1 MDIFNYLYYN
11 SYGDLMKRPEILA
24 PAGNIETLVAAISAG
39 CDAVYLS
46 GKKYGARAYA
56 ANFDDD
62 ELVEAINYAHLYDVR
77 VYVTVNTL
85 IYEDEMN
92 DLLKYVEF
100 LHTNGVDALII
111 QDLGAMDL
119 IRQTYPDL
127 ELHASTQ
134 MNIHSLNSVKL
145 IEQFGIKRAVLSR
158 ELSIDEV
165 KHIKESTNMEIEIFV
180 QGALC
185 ISYSGE
191 CLMSTL
197 IGSRSGNR
205 GTCAQCCRMKYDLI
219 KNGEV
224 INKDKYVL
232 STKDLCTLD
241 NIGKLIDI
249 GIDSIKI
256 EGRMKRKEY
265 VYLTVSLYKKAI
277 DSYIKTG
284 KVNITESDIKELKK
298 IFNREFTKGFLFNED
313 NDKFTNFKRPNHQGI
328 PIGKVI
334 EIKDKYFKIKLS
346 DELNLQDGIRI
357 VDDDIGFNVTKM
369 FIRDKS
375 VNRASKGGIVKIY
388 QKINSYSEVV
398 KTTDYKQLQKINELI
413 KIKRRVP
420 IDVFVEAKIGKPLE
434 LKFKY
439 KDITIDVVG
448 DKALERANKNNATKE
463 DIISKIDRLKDTVYY
478 LNSAKIDLDDNVFI
492 PVIFINELRRKGIE
506 LLNSKRLEVKK
517 IRKSTYKKEV
527 KDYPILEEKSILIDS
542 NNVPKGY
549 HEVYNL
555 KDVDNTTL
563 KLNRIVVNHKDIKKR
578 VLVSELGSIYKYKDV
593 VTDFGL
599 NVTNSY
605 TVAFLHSLGVNK
617 VTLSYELNYNQIK
630 NLVDSYHKR
639 YNAHPNLEIIVNG
652 YPEAMV
658 CKYKLDADY
667 LKDRFNNLF
676 KIKIRDNYM
685 YIYNYKKINLK
696 EDYYKIGIN
705 SIRINNEI

>member
-1 MDIFNYLYYN
+1 
-11 SYGDLMKRPEILA
+11 MKKPEILA
-24 PAGNIETLVAAISAG
+24 PAGNMETLVAAISAG

-56 ANFDDD
+56 ANFDDN
-62 ELVEAINYAHLYDVR
+62 ELVEAVRYAHLYEVK

-92 DLLKYVEF
+92 DLLDYVGF
-100 LHTNGVDALII
+100 LHKNGVDALII

-119 IRQTYPDL
+119 IRQTYPNL

-145 IEQFGIKRAVLSR
+145 LEQFNIKRAVLSR

-165 KHIKESTNMEIEIFV
+165 RYIKENTNMEIEIFV

-205 GTCAQCCRMKYDLI
+205 GTCAQCCRMRYDLI
-219 KNGEV
+219 KDNKV
-224 INKDKYVL
+224 INEDKYVL
-232 STKDLCTLD
+232 STKDLCTLND
-241 NIGKLIDI
+241 IGKLVDI

-265 VYLTVSLYKKAI
+265 VYLTVSLYRKAI

-284 KVNITESDIKELKK
+284 KVNITDKDLKDLKK
-298 IFNREFTKGFLFNED
+298 IFNREFTKGFLFNEGND
-313 NDKFTNFKRPNHQGI
+313 NFTNPKRPNHQGI

-346 DELNLQDGIRI
+346 DDLNLKDGIRI
-357 VDDDIGFNVTKM
+357 KDDDIGFNVTKM
-369 FIRDKS
+369 FKEDKS
-375 VNRASKGGIVKIY
+375 IESAHKGDIVKIY
-388 QKINSYSEVV
+388 NRIENLSEVL
-398 KTTDYKQLQKINELI
+398 KTTDYKQLQEINKLI
-413 KIKRRVP
+413 NKKRRLP
-420 IDVFVEAKIGKPLE
+420 LDIFVEAKIGRPL
-434 LKFKY
+434 KMTFKY
-439 KDITIDVVG
+439 KDSIINIEG
-448 DKALERANKNNATKE
+448 EKQLEKAKNSFATKE
-463 DIISKIDRLKDTVYY
+463 GIINQVDKLKDTVYY
-478 LNSAKIDLDDNVFI
+478 LKNIEIDLDNNVFI
-492 PVIFINELRRKGIE
+492 PVIFINELRRQAIE
-506 LLNSKRLEVKK
+506 KLNKKRLE
-517 IRKSTYKKEV
+517 IKEV
-527 KDYPILEEKSILIDS
+527 IKGTYNKKLKDYPKTNEKTILIDS
-542 NNVPKGY
+542 NDIPNGY
-549 HEVYNL
+549 DEIYNL
-555 KDVDNTTL
+555 KDIENTTL
-563 KLNRIVVNHKDIKKR
+563 KLNRIVVNHKEINKR
-578 VLVSELGSIYKYKDV
+578 VLVSELGSVYKYKDV
-593 VTDFGL
+593 ETDFGL

-617 VTLSYELNYNQIK
+617 ITLSYELSYNQIK
-630 NLVDSYHKR
+630 YIVDAYHKR
-639 YNAHPNLEIIVNG
+639 YNKHPNLEVIIKG

-658 CKYKLDADY
+658 CKYRLNADY
-667 LKDRFNNLF
+667 LKDRFNNKF

-685 YIYNYKKINLK
+685 YIYNYKKIDLK

-705 SIRINNEI
+705 SLRENREI